1 MQQQKNQSGQR
12 LQVNSYLELNREREE
27 KRDKRLA
34 TGLMAALSVVVPPA
48 GLLAVWRSKRL
59 NAPVR
64 IGLSVAAL
72 LSMTF
77 ICWLWLRGG
86 QTDIGILPVPVVPA
100 YAGYD
105 TAAVEA
111 TPEPVVVYNTEPET
125 ETVFTVTYGDGT
137 VDDLTGGSALPVDP
151 ASYVTIVYA
160 VTNNATKYH
169 NLQVCDMQTN
179 SRILT
184 LEEAIAEG
192 LQPCE
197 KCVLSADA
205 AG

>member
-27 KRDKRLA
+27 KRDRRLA

-48 GLLAVWRSKRL
+48 GLLAVWRSRRL

-86 QTDIGILPVPVVPA
+86 QTDIGIL
-100 YAGYD
+100 
-105 TAAVEA
+105 
-111 TPEPVVVYNTEPET
+111 PEPVVVYNTEPET

>member
-1 MQQQKNQSGQR
+1 MQEQKNRSGQR

-27 KRDKRLA
+27 KRDQRLA
-34 TGLMAALSVVVPPA
+34 TGLMAALSVLVPPA
-48 GLLAVWRSKRL
+48 GLLAVWRSRHL
-59 NAPVR
+59 SAPLR
-64 IGLSVAAL
+64 IGLSLAAL
-72 LSMTF
+72 LSMTLIF
-77 ICWLWLRGG
+77 WLWLRGG
-86 QTDIGILPVPVVPA
+86 KADVGILPVPVVPA

-105 TAAVEA
+105 TAAIET
-111 TPEPVVVYNTEPET
+111 TPEPVQVYNAIPESGS
-125 ETVFTVTYGDGT
+125 VFTVTYGDGT

-184 LEEAIAEG
+184 LDEAIAEG

-197 KCVLSADA
+197 KCVLSANA